1 MSWIKESLAGW
12 AKRWA
17 QAGLALLVTRALV
30 IIIVP
35 GALWIWLAWWL
46 LRAGNTARTQQG
58 G

>member
-1 MSWIKESLAGW
+1 MSWINEYLGSW
-12 AKRWA
+12 AKRGA
-17 QAGLALLVTRALV
+17 QAEFALLVTRALV

-46 LRAGNTARTQQG
+46 LRPRNTSQTQQG

>member
-1 MSWIKESLAGW
+1 MWIKESLASW

-17 QAGLALLVTRALV
+17 QAELALLVTRALV

-46 LRAGNTARTQQG
+46 LRPRHTAKTQQG